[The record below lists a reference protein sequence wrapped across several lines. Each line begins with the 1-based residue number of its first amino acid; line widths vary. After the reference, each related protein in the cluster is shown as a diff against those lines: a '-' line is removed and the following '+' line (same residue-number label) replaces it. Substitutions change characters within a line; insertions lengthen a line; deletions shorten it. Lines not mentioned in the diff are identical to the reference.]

1 MFRNRSIL
9 VALAVLSLVL
19 VVSVVA
25 ILLNSNPNQSD
36 TSSGNNQQDTSNQQP
51 DSQPPDAEQP
61 NTTVGE
67 GEVDPFLGNLNLLTE
82 IYTDAEYFFINQTVQ
97 EFARDRLGKGLALE
111 IDPISL
117 NKRSDRSYGFSV
129 RDKISKGRLFYVIVT
144 KELNGN
150 LTVEEF
156 L

>member
-61 NTTVGE
+61 DTTVSE